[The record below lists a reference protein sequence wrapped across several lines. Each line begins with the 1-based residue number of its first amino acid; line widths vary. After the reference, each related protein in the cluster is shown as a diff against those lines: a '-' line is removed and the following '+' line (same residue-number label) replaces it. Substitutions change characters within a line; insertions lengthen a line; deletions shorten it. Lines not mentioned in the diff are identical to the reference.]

1 MADITQRDANIRFPF
16 AAANAAPTLGR
27 GVHRVAVSGAAQNFP
42 LTEAMR
48 GKFLY
53 FAVDADGTSLTKVQV
68 AAAVTAQA
76 LAVDATTGITAGVT
90 VPAGQFIDR
99 LLCDGAT
106 HLCWIGDAAGG
117 FVEFYVSE
125 RLTAG

>member
-16 AAANAAPTLGR
+16 AAAAGGR
-27 GVHRVAVSGAAQNFP
+27 GVHRVAVTGAAQTFAFP
-42 LTEAMR
+42 EVMK

-53 FAVDADGTSLTKVQV
+53 FAVDADGTPLTKVQV
-68 AAAVTAQA
+68 AAAISAQA
-76 LAVDATTGITAGVT
+76 LALDATTGITAGAT
-90 VPAGQFIDR
+90 VPAGQYIDR

-106 HLCWIGDAAGG
+106 HLCFIGDAASG

-125 RLTAG
+125 RIIG

>member
-16 AAANAAPTLGR
+16 AAAVGGR

-42 LTEAMR
+42 LTEVMK
-48 GKFLY
+48 GKFIY
-53 FAVDADGTSLTKVQV
+53 FAVDADGTALTKVQL
-68 AAAVTAQA
+68 AAAISAQA
-76 LAVDATTGITAGVT
+76 LAVDALTGITAGVT
-90 VPAGQFIDR
+90 VPAGQYLDR

-106 HLCWIGDAAGG
+106 HLCWIGDFAGG

-125 RLTAG
+125 RIIG